1 MRKVKRDEFL
11 INNDEEFSEKE
22 AIQQD
27 GPLIDTTRAMLSDPV
42 HAPGKIR
49 PQSTKRATS
58 NYVRIRSGRPVS
70 VRSRSSHKSGM
81 VCSKENMQK
90 ALLVTNAGKFSV
102 DEKARID
109 AFKNTY
115 KNPIDNLATLKTT
128 VIGGLMGS
136 NYK

>member
-1 MRKVKRDEFL
+1 M
-11 INNDEEFSEKE
+11 S
-22 AIQQD
+22 
-27 GPLIDTTRAMLSDPV
+27 DTANAPICDPV

-70 VRSRSSHKSGM
+70 VRSRSSHKSGI
-81 VCSKENMQK
+81 VCSKEIMQK
-90 ALLVTNAGKFSV
+90 ALLVNNAGKFSI

-115 KNPIDNLATLKTT
+115 KNPIDNLATLKSTA
-128 VIGGLMGS
+128 IGGIMGT
-136 NYK
+136 NNK